1 MHFLKATV
9 LDRSATFICPDSVC
23 ACVRMCVYMCVCV
36 CAYRPA
42 HYSSIR
48 KAATVRVE
56 TRSNNKADSS
66 FPAITHQTPI
76 WNA

>member
-9 LDRSATFICPDSVC
+9 LDRSAMFICPASVR
-23 ACVRMCVYMCVCV
+23 ACVRMCVCV

-48 KAATVRVE
+48 KAAAVRVE